1 MSIKRTI
8 CLTLCIILLC
18 SCTACKK
25 LNHSDSAFSSTSVIT
40 ENYGEVE
47 FIEPNNTN
55 TSSQANTT
63 SQNTTS
69 QPNTTSSTASTVSD
83 TSSDSQ
89 SSNKDVLAML
99 YGFSSIKKVNY
110 YCIKNLPNSDT
121 IYTVTDI
128 ITDADTNICD
138 VTTQILCDDKNIII
152 DQKNITVPSSYLKK
166 HKSVKL
172 TAYHAGTEAKYDF
185 DLKFEDK
192 WDVIFEDNFDGNTIN
207 TDVWNI
213 WDSADWQYFY
223 SPDSLFLDGEGHL
236 INRVS
241 VLETADSKYG
251 YVRQS
256 GAMTTQDK
264 FTSTYGYYEIRLKPH
279 LTYGMW
285 SAFWLMA
292 GDMGDKDA
300 ANDSTATNGCEI
312 DVIESIYKTK
322 IPSHAIHWDGYYND
336 QTKSLNTNGKIAPN
350 PEVFDGNFHTFA
362 VRWSDQGYAFLV
374 DGKITYNCTAAE
386 VDSCNQ
392 PAYMLISSHFGEEWA
407 GDVTLKAGEHSDTVV
422 DYVKVYQSQNDPK

>member
-1 MSIKRTI
+1 MRIKN
-8 CLTLCIILLC
+8 CLCLLLC
-18 SCTACKK
+18 VAVVICCSSCRKIG
-25 LNHSDSAFSSTSVIT
+25 DFSSSDYSVNSTSSLV
-40 ENYGEVE
+40 YQDVE
-47 FIEPNNTN
+47 FVESENTTDTVTSSQTDN
-55 TSSQANTT
+55 TSSQDNV
-63 SQNTTS
+63 
-69 QPNTTSSTASTVSD
+69 SSTASD
-83 TSSDSQ
+83 KNQ
-89 SSNKDVLAML
+89 SSQVSSNTSALDKDVIAML
-99 YGFSSIKKVNY
+99 YGFSSIEKVDY
-110 YCIKNLPNSDT
+110 YCAKNLPESDA
-121 IYTVTDI
+121 IFIVTDI

-138 VTTQILCDDKNIII
+138 STTQILCDDKSIKIE
-152 DQKNITVPSSYLKK
+152 QKIITVPYSYIKK

-172 TAYHAGTEAKYDF
+172 TAYHSGTEAKYDF
-185 DLKFEDK
+185 DLEFENE
-192 WDVIFEDNFDGNTIN
+192 WDVIFEDNFDGSTIN
-207 TDVWNI
+207 TDIWNI

-241 VLETADSKYG
+241 ILTSPDSKYG
-251 YVRQS
+251 YTRQS

-264 FTSTYGYYEIRLKPH
+264 YTSTYGYYEVRLKPH

-292 GDMGDKDA
+292 GDMGDKNAVD
-300 ANDSTATNGCEI
+300 DGTATNGCEI

-336 QTKSLNTNGKIAPN
+336 QTKSLNTSSSLTAK

-374 DGKITYNCTAAE
+374 DGKITYTTTE

-392 PAYMLISSHFGEEWA
+392 PAYMLISSHFGESWA
-407 GDVTLKAGEHSDTVV
+407 GDVTLKAGEYSDTVV
-422 DYVKVYQSQNDPK
+422 DYVKVYQSPKDPV